1 MPFSGCLM
9 ACSAAARRLDC
20 CAGLAMVTAI
30 FLFLRLLV
38 LLTFSA
44 TGAAIM
50 FSTSA
55 NTRGCNLVSAMISGC
70 IKRSFWLNTARKKRS
85 NCTPSF
91 SIKSSHEIC
100 TINDSDSSTKITST
114 NVPPTRPSMWFMPA
128 AVSEPTKPPAPKGSD
143 LSKCALNANA
153 SSTGLAII
161 IMPKPMAALIFLYGG
176 MPASTSGRNVRYS
189 ATPAA
194 MMHHHAEK
202 PNK

>member
-9 ACSAAARRLDC
+9 AGSAGARRLDC

-30 FLFLRLLV
+30 FLRLLV

-44 TGAAIM
+44 TGSAMM

-70 IKRSFWLNTARKKRS
+70 IKRSFGRNTARKKRS
-85 NCTPSF
+85 SCTPSF

-100 TINDSDSSTKITST
+100 MINDSDSNTSTINT
-114 NVPPTRPSMWFMPA
+114 NVPPTRPSIWFMPA

-143 LSKCALNANA
+143 LSKCALKANA

-161 IMPKPMAALIFLYGG
+161 ISPKPMPALIFLYGG
-176 MPASTSGRNVRYS
+176 IPASTSGRNVRYN

-194 MMHHHAEK
+194 MMPHHAEK